1 MQVWV
6 LLGAREEA
14 GVARRLLKGKV
25 EMIRVPLAAAA
36 ALLLAAPQAGDT
48 GPYLAQDQYPDGLQI
63 LPPPPAADSAAAA
76 LDLKIFRD
84 TRKLAGSPRWQI
96 ATDDVTNDPLARN
109 ACAMGLV
116 LDAKRAPALAHL
128 LDRAGTGPVVSRVKA
143 AYQVPRPYL
152 RTDGPICEPKTAH
165 LAGNGD
171 YPSGHTANGWM
182 EALILAEV
190 MPERTTAILARGR
203 AYGESRAICGS
214 HSKSAVDAGYMA
226 GAVVFTA
233 LHASPAFRHDVE
245 AARAELATLRRTAP
259 RPDEQRCAAEAAALA
274 VRPW

>member
-1 MQVWV
+1 
-6 LLGAREEA
+6 
-14 GVARRLLKGKV
+14 
-25 EMIRVPLAAAA
+25 MIRVAIAAAA
-36 ALLLAAPQAGDT
+36 ALMLAAPQASDS
-48 GPYLAQDQYPDGLQI
+48 GPYLAPDQYPDGMAI
-63 LPPPPAADSAAAA
+63 VPPPPAMDSAAAA

-84 TRKLAGSPRWQI
+84 TRKLEGSPRWRI
-96 ATDDVTNDPLARN
+96 ATDDVTNDPLRRN

-116 LDAKRAPALAHL
+116 LDAKRAPVLARL
-128 LDRAGTGPVVSRVKA
+128 LDRAGTGPVVSTVKA

-152 RTDGPICEPKTAH
+152 RTEGNICEAKTAH

-190 MPERTTAILARGR
+190 MPDRATAILARGR

-214 HSKSAVDAGYMA
+214 HSKSAIEAGYMA
-226 GAVVFTA
+226 GAVVFAA
-233 LHASPAFRHDVE
+233 LHAAPAFRRDVE
-245 AARAELATLRRTAP
+245 AARAEVAALRSTAP
-259 RPDEQRCAAEAAALA
+259 RPGGEACAAEAAALA